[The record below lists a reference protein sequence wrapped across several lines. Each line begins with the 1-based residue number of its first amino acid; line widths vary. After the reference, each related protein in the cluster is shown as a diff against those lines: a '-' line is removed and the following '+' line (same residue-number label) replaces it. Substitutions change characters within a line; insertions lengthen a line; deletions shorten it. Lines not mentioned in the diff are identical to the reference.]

1 MHSAPGDAGSFL
13 VRLSKGLKGHRCP
26 EEWPQSLKAGD
37 ETKENANRCT
47 ERRTR
52 LRCLQATEH
61 LRTLLTV
68 RLTYCRVKADE
79 KTDHHL
85 NPLKVLHCVDE
96 LMAEDSIIVAD
107 GGDFVGSAAYIMRPR
122 GPMRWLDPG
131 LLPAAL
137 SEHIGAFK
145 VPLDFPEMRKL
156 HPLLSLIPL
165 LFAPLCDVTLLS
177 LLP

>member
-1 MHSAPGDAGSFL
+1 MCSAVKPLRGVDVVTTIFSVFMHLKSVCSVPGDAGSFL

-26 EEWPQSLKAGD
+26 AEWPQSLKAGD

-47 ERRTR
+47 EHRTR
-52 LRCLQATEH
+52 LRCLQATDH
-61 LRTLLTV
+61 LHILLTTV
-68 RLTYCRVKADE
+68 LLSYSRVKADE

-131 LLPAAL
+131 FYLLTCL
-137 SEHIGAFK
+137 N
-145 VPLDFPEMRKL
+145 
-156 HPLLSLIPL
+156 
-165 LFAPLCDVTLLS
+165 T
-177 LLP
+177 